1 MSPLLRAAASRGRRL
16 LSSAVDIGGGP
27 SAGPS
32 VLGRVNEAMRR
43 QPLLTSI
50 VVTGAKAA
58 AADLM
63 IQAVVEKR
71 ARVDERRVATFG
83 LFGATYQGCV
93 QYFLFNHVLEWWR
106 PGRSVRAVALKIAAT
121 NFCLDP
127 VLFFPVFYS
136 LREMLATGE
145 LGAHTVTAALAK
157 YRENVFEDLRN
168 SWGVW
173 FPCHAVTYGLM
184 PLHLRMP
191 WVALVSFSYVGLLS
205 FTRGDFDAIVLAEE
219 ATPAAAAPAEF
230 AELAEP
236 DSPMAAAER
245 PTPALALGAHTQ
257 GLRRLRSTGM
267 YIPSENV
274 PPEPIESTTA
284 AAPPPP

>member
-1 MSPLLRAAASRGRRL
+1 M
-16 LSSAVDIGGGP
+16 
-27 SAGPS
+27 
-32 VLGRVNEAMRR
+32 
-43 QPLLTSI
+43 
-50 VVTGAKAA
+50 
-58 AADLM
+58 
-63 IQAVVEKR
+63 
-71 ARVDERRVATFG
+71 
-83 LFGATYQGCV
+83 
-93 QYFLFNHVLEWWR
+93 
-106 PGRSVRAVALKIAAT
+106 RAVALKIAAT

-145 LGAHTVTAALAK
+145 LGAHTVRAALAK

-219 ATPAAAAPAEF
+219 EKPPPAEF

-236 DSPMAAAER
+236 DSPMADAEPR

-274 PPEPIESTTA
+274 PPEPIESTTT
-284 AAPPPP
+284 AAPPPPP

>member
-1 MSPLLRAAASRGRRL
+1 
-16 LSSAVDIGGGP
+16 
-27 SAGPS
+27 
-32 VLGRVNEAMRR
+32 
-43 QPLLTSI
+43 
-50 VVTGAKAA
+50 
-58 AADLM
+58 M

-145 LGAHTVTAALAK
+145 LGAHTVRAALAK

-191 WVALVSFSYVGLLS
+191 WVALVSFSYVGLQL
-205 FTRGDFDAIVLAEE
+205 TRGDFDAIVLAEE
-219 ATPAAAAPAEF
+219 KSPASAPAAEF

-236 DSPMAAAER
+236 ESPMAAAER
-245 PTPALALGAHTQ
+245 PIGAAPSAHAGSAPPALDGH
-257 GLRRLRSTGM
+257 
-267 YIPSENV
+267 V
-274 PPEPIESTTA
+274 HPERECAARADRIDDRGGA
-284 AAPPPP
+284 AAAVDPPRRTM

>member
-1 MSPLLRAAASRGRRL
+1 
-16 LSSAVDIGGGP
+16 
-27 SAGPS
+27 
-32 VLGRVNEAMRR
+32 
-43 QPLLTSI
+43 
-50 VVTGAKAA
+50 
-58 AADLM
+58 M

-191 WVALVSFSYVGLLS
+191 WVACVSFGYVGLLS

-219 ATPAAAAPAEF
+219 ATPAARRG
-230 AELAEP
+230 
-236 DSPMAAAER
+236 DSPNWPSPTRRWR
-245 PTPALALGAHTQ
+245 PPSADPGARARSAHAGPAPPALDGH
-257 GLRRLRSTGM
+257 
-267 YIPSENV
+267 V
-274 PPEPIESTTA
+274 HPERECA
-284 AAPPPP
+284 ARADRIDDRGAPPPP

>member
-1 MSPLLRAAASRGRRL
+1 M
-16 LSSAVDIGGGP
+16 
-27 SAGPS
+27 
-32 VLGRVNEAMRR
+32 
-43 QPLLTSI
+43 
-50 VVTGAKAA
+50 
-58 AADLM
+58 
-63 IQAVVEKR
+63 
-71 ARVDERRVATFG
+71 
-83 LFGATYQGCV
+83 
-93 QYFLFNHVLEWWR
+93 
-106 PGRSVRAVALKIAAT
+106 
-121 NFCLDP
+121 
-127 VLFFPVFYS
+127 
-136 LREMLATGE
+136 
-145 LGAHTVTAALAK
+145 
-157 YRENVFEDLRN
+157 
-168 SWGVW
+168 W

-219 ATPAAAAPAEF
+219 EKSPASAPAEF